1 MLTIGAFAQLGQVT
15 HRMLRHWDS
24 AGILVPAHVD
34 KFSGYRS
41 YDPSQLAQLHRIV
54 ALRQLGFGLD
64 DILLFMQQGIDAQ
77 RIEQLLRVRREE
89 VEAEHQLAAAR
100 LVDVELRLQLIE
112 REQSMSTIEIIEKPL
127 PALRLAVCTQ
137 TVAEQALVGPAV
149 GPLFGKIE
157 EALEGHELGM
167 PIAQYL
173 AVEEGLRIVA
183 GYEFDKPAEPGFDIL
198 EVPEAPLSICGIHL
212 GPMDQIG
219 ASWQEVHDQLLAR
232 GYVPDGPC
240 RELYV
245 RSESEDQQDWVTE
258 LQQPVRP
265 ASAR

>member
-1 MLTIGAFAQLGQVT
+1 
-15 HRMLRHWDS
+15 
-24 AGILVPAHVD
+24 
-34 KFSGYRS
+34 
-41 YDPSQLAQLHRIV
+41 
-54 ALRQLGFGLD
+54 
-64 DILLFMQQGIDAQ
+64 MQQGIDAQ